1 MNKKR
6 LNQFLIPLLY
16 HFVCIGVWAET
27 LPDHTQEWQTVYEE
41 KFDQVGNDELP
52 DDFFV
57 LDGEF
62 KVTSK
67 DGRKCLAMSG
77 TPVGEH
83 GFLLDHD
90 SQLKALSFLFPAW
103 EDLRAEGIMFLP
115 EP

>member
-52 DDFFV
+52 DDFLYWMENLRLHRKMAESAWLCLV
-57 LDGEF
+57 LLWA
-62 KVTSK
+62 S
-67 DGRKCLAMSG
+67 M
-77 TPVGEH
+77 
-83 GFLLDHD
+83 D
-90 SQLKALSFLFPAW
+90 SFWTTTRS
-103 EDLRAEGIMFLP
+103 
-115 EP
+115 

>member
-41 KFDQVGNDELP
+41 KFDHVGNDELP

-67 DGRKCLAMSG
+67 DGRKCLAC
-77 TPVGEH
+77 
-83 GFLLDHD
+83 LLYTSPSPRDRQK
-90 SQLKALSFLFPAW
+90 SRMPSSA
-103 EDLRAEGIMFLP
+103 
-115 EP
+115 